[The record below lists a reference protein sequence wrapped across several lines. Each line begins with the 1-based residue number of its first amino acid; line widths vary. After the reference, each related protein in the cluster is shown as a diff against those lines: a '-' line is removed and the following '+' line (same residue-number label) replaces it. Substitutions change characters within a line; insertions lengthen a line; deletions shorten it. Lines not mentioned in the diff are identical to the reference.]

1 MIFHEL
7 ATNSVKYG
15 ALSNFS
21 GRVSVSWELLQH
33 AKPARVKLHWKERGG
48 PPVKPPEHK
57 GFGSRLLSHAL
68 GGEPPR
74 MDFDPRGLECGLDVA
89 L

>member
-1 MIFHEL
+1 MSGD
-7 ATNSVKYG
+7 SVKYG

-21 GRVSVSWELLQH
+21 GRVSVTWEAVPH
-33 AKPARVKLHWKERGG
+33 AKPVRAMLHWKERGD

-57 GFGSRLLSHAL
+57 GFGSRLLQHAL
-68 GGEPPR
+68 GGAPPK
-74 MDFDPRGLECGLDVA
+74 MDFDPRGLECVLEVQ